1 MDAKVDAKV
10 DARNDIIKAQEWA
23 YALLQEQMLRDFNDS
38 GATGPKPT
46 LEQLSMLF
54 QYLVVPKGGTF
65 LEQGQVADRIAFVA
79 KGFFR
84 YCYLTPTGEDITKH
98 FAVENDFVCA
108 YASMLYQRP
117 SAYGIV
123 AEEDSVVLV
132 ISRDQYMSLIEA
144 HRSWERMARR
154 YTEHIYNLKEI
165 REASLLLLDAK
176 ARYEEFVAMYPGLL
190 ARAKQRHI
198 ATYLGI
204 HPVSLSR
211 LRGREKS

>member
-1 MDAKVDAKV
+1 MARVDNQAKCTMT
-10 DARNDIIKAQEWA
+10 QEWA
-23 YALLQEQMLRDFNDS
+23 YTRLREQMLRDFNDS
-38 GATGPKPT
+38 GTTEPIPT
-46 LEQLSMLF
+46 LEQLSTLF
-54 QYLVVPKGGTF
+54 QYLVVPKGSTF
-65 LEQGQVADRIAFVA
+65 LEQGQVADCIAFVA

-84 YCYLTPTGEDITKH
+84 YCYLTPQGEDITKH
-98 FAVENDFVCA
+98 FAVESDFVCA

-123 AEEDSVVLV
+123 AEEESVVLV
-132 ISRDQYMSLIEA
+132 IARDQYMALIEA

-176 ARYEEFVAMYPGLL
+176 ARYEEFIAMYPGLL

-211 LRGREKS
+211 LRGREKN